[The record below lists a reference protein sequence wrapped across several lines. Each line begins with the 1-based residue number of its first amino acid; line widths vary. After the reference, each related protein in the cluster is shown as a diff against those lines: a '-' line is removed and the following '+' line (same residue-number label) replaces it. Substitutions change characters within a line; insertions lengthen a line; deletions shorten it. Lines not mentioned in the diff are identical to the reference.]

1 MTESA
6 PPSRDQKLEQ
16 LVDDLDESVSDE
28 RERANVPG
36 KPSEREEEVS
46 RTEGSTEEPT
56 A

>member
-6 PPSRDQKLEQ
+6 PPNRDQQLEQ
-16 LVDDLDESVSDE
+16 IVDDLGDSVSDE
-28 RERANVPG
+28 RERENVPG
-36 KPSEREEEVS
+36 KPSEREEEVA